1 MTVCRMTQGNELYF
15 IFSVKGCSNLNFMT
29 YTMDEELLLSFILA
43 YLLFARH
50 NLGIL
55 IPK

>member
-1 MTVCRMTQGNELYF
+1 MTVCRITQGNELYS
-15 IFSVKGCSNLNFMT
+15 IFSVKGCSNLNFIT

>member
-1 MTVCRMTQGNELYF
+1 MTVCRITQGNELYF
-15 IFSVKGCSNLNFMT
+15 IVSVKGCSNFNFIT
-29 YTMDEELLLSFILA
+29 YTMEEELLLSFILA

>member
-1 MTVCRMTQGNELYF
+1 MTVCRITQGNELYS
-15 IFSVKGCSNLNFMT
+15 IFSVKGCSNLNFIT

-43 YLLFARH
+43 HLLFARQ